1 MAGLLLFIIP
11 AKRRKWAM
19 RLAMLA
25 FLVSL
30 AGGIA
35 GCGSGSPAS
44 APQGNSGT
52 TPGNYVVTV
61 TATSGTTSATL
72 PVTVIV
78 Q

>member
-11 AKRRKWAM
+11 MKRRRWAM

-30 AGGIA
+30 TGGLA
-35 GCGSGSPAS
+35 GCGGGSSAS
-44 APQGNSGT
+44 TPQGNSGT
-52 TPGNYVVTV
+52 TPGSYIVTV
-61 TATSGTTSATL
+61 TATSGAASATL